1 MFSAPKQ
8 EEINHLTI
16 KLVVGLIALSLAP
29 LTSFFAKSSINS
41 ISASYYAGAWSQSI
55 FIGFLFAIAAFLLAY
70 NGFSKPDMV
79 LSKVASVAALG
90 VAMFP
95 CECANPSE
103 LVSQV
108 HGISAVTVHGISA
121 TAMFLILVYF
131 CYSFYRRALS
141 KGDYKQAKRRARLYV
156 VCGILIIVSILTLA
170 FDHFSKGIL
179 SSKVPKL
186 IFYGELIGLV
196 AFGVSWLTASRV
208 LPGLTRQDERFS
220 PFK

>member
-29 LTSFFAKSSINS
+29 LTSFFAKSSITS
-41 ISASYYAGAWSQSI
+41 ISASYYEGGWSQSI

-70 NGFSKPDMV
+70 NGFSRPDMV

-95 CECANPSE
+95 CGCDSQIE
-103 LVSQV
+103 LVPYV
-108 HGISAVTVHGISA
+108 HWISAA
-121 TAMFLILVYF
+121 TMFLILVYF
-131 CYSFYRRALS
+131 CYAFYRRALS
-141 KGDYKQAKRRARLYV
+141 KGHPQAKFRAFIYV
-156 VCGILIIVSILTLA
+156 LCGVAIVVSILTLA
-170 FDHFSKGIL
+170 FDNLFCGIL
-179 SSKVPKL
+179 SSKVPRL
-186 IFYGELIGLV
+186 TFYGEATGLI
-196 AFGVSWLTASRV
+196 AFGISWFTASRV
-208 LPGLTRQDERFS
+208 LPLITKQDERFS